1 MDLREKKTKRAIRD
15 AFLQIRS
22 RKPLE
27 RITIKELAETAEISK
42 ATFYLHYRD
51 IYDLSQQLQNEVI
64 QDVLNGVIQENKV
77 ILNVEQLTKRLYDSF
92 YSHQNLID
100 ILFSG
105 TQAAVLPIRIEQGIK
120 EHIFNIDP
128 KAQKDAKLRV
138 LLTYQIQ
145 GSYYAYTQNR
155 KELGDEQVLDI
166 LDKVSFHMRTLN
178 L

>member
-1 MDLREKKTKRAIRD
+1 MDLREKKTRRAIRD

-51 IYDLSQQLQNEVI
+51 IFDLSQQLQNEII
-64 QDVLNGVIQENKV
+64 QDVLDGVIQDNKA
-77 ILNVEQLTKRLYDSF
+77 LLDVEQLTKRLSESF
-92 YSHQNLID
+92 YSHQSVID

-105 TQAAVLPIRIEQGIK
+105 SQSAVLPISIERGIK
-120 EHIFNIDP
+120 EHIFKVNSE
-128 KAQKDAKLRV
+128 ARNDAAFLV
-138 LLTYQIQ
+138 LLSYQIQ

-155 KELGDEQVLDI
+155 KDFGDEQVLDI
-166 LDKVSFHMRTLN
+166 LDKIASHMRAFRF
-178 L
+178 